1 MSRQLTAN
9 LDASSRSGEGA
20 VRKTSSPMLALVG
33 FAAAFLPIARHRPVS
48 QPQLRG
54 GLSSTTCCVPPENS
68 DAALDEMIRREVEA
82 AFKGMEVDFSG
93 NDERELDELIAEKGD
108 AVMRTVLSKLESD
121 GEQLAAAL
129 EEQVAACAN
138 PNRHPNPNSY
148 TRTPTHTPT
157 PTPFHPEPCS
167 SGQVAAYTRE
177 QQIEMLRKFDEDAGK
192 LQTELQA
199 DRQLI
204 RGDLTRLVSL
214 QKELDT
220 LQGEK
225 GGFNRD
231 SIVGGT
237 TRSKRTPGSAPLAV
251 PELGSYAVTVC
262 VTVCACWLW
271 AVHNSQGGG
280 WGALPRVLEL
290 PPPQSPIPLP

>member
-1 MSRQLTAN
+1 
-9 LDASSRSGEGA
+9 
-20 VRKTSSPMLALVG
+20 
-33 FAAAFLPIARHRPVS
+33 
-48 QPQLRG
+48 
-54 GLSSTTCCVPPENS
+54 
-68 DAALDEMIRREVEA
+68 MIRREVEA

-237 TRSKRTPGSAPLAV
+237 TRSKRIPGSAPLAV
-251 PELGSYAVTVC
+251 HPWQCPSSAPTPSQCVSQCAPVGS
-262 VTVCACWLW
+262 
-271 AVHNSQGGG
+271 G
-280 WGALPRVLEL
+280 
-290 PPPQSPIPLP
+290 